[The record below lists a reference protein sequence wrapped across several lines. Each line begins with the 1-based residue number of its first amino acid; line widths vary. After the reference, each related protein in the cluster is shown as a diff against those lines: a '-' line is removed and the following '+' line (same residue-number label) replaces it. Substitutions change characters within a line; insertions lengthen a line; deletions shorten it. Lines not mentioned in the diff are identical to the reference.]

1 MYEIYPL
8 KIGESTEPEPR
19 IFYLGDCQKKV
30 KLYTYMWILKGER
43 RIILVD
49 TGFVKSEGV
58 RFNPEIQQRPEE
70 EPLRQLNKL
79 GINPKEVTGVILTHG
94 HWDHLSP
101 TINSFIQAQI
111 FIQEREL
118 VYITNPPHPW
128 FSKFVFKGVASCLKD
143 EWTPRVHLVKGEEDI
158 LPGIRVFWTGGH
170 TPGHQS
176 VIVETNKGKVVLTG
190 DVVMTYRNLKE
201 DIPPGFNSNLEEC
214 FLAMRR
220 IRKENGILF
229 PGHDPKVVE
238 EYKELFREEAFP
250 HNIKEERINEAER

>member
-1 MYEIYPL
+1 MYEIHPL
-8 KIGESTEPEPR
+8 KVGESTEPEPR

-30 KLYTYMWILKGER
+30 KLCAYMWIIKGER

-58 RFNPEIQQRPEE
+58 KFNPDIQQRPEE
-70 EPLRQLNKL
+70 EPLKQLNKL
-79 GINPKEVTGVILTHG
+79 GINPKKVTGIILTHG

-101 TINSFIQAQI
+101 TINLFVKAEVFIQR
-111 FIQEREL
+111 REL
-118 VYITNPPHPW
+118 LYITNPPHPW
-128 FSKFVFKGVASCLKD
+128 FSKFVFKEVANCLKN
-143 EWTPRVHLVKGEEDI
+143 EWRDRVHLVRGEEDI
-158 LPGIRVFWTGGH
+158 LPGIRLFWTGGH

-176 VIVETNKGKVVLTG
+176 VMVETNKGKVILAG

-201 DIPPGFNSNLEEC
+201 DIPPGFNSNLKEC

-229 PGHDPKVVE
+229 PGHDPRVLEKYKKLFKKYE
-238 EYKELFREEAFP
+238 EK
-250 HNIKEERINEAER
+250 